1 MSSHVSPKDQSDFLS
16 VIGETNGDFED
27 NYTAVRPPQYN
38 VSNLPS
44 GVSFPSS
51 PSVPSGTP
59 DNIVTAGQ
67 ATGRPMSS
75 QLEDAGQHYPASNS
89 TATVTADEVAAATLA
104 TQAIQAPGTGPTPRM
119 HIFFHINRDYSGAVQ
134 PLTEHAVAALD
145 HDFAHG
151 SVNGYFAEWIR
162 DRSQFPPAGRNISI
176 PQKYR
181 TETATRTGSDS
192 SWSIISRST
201 IGSMQ
206 MEPWADAVCATGM
219 QFAEVSAPNR
229 RGLLDENCM

>member
-1 MSSHVSPKDQSDFLS
+1 MSSHVSPRDQSDFLA
-16 VIGETNGDFED
+16 VVGETNGDFED
-27 NYTAVRPPQYN
+27 NYTAIRPPQYN

-44 GVSFPSS
+44 GISFPSG
-51 PSVPSGTP
+51 PSVTS
-59 DNIVTAGQ
+59 DNRVAAGQ
-67 ATGRPMSS
+67 AAGPLMSS
-75 QLEDAGQHYPASNS
+75 QSEDAGQHYPASNS

-104 TQAIQAPGTGPTPRM
+104 TQATQAPGTDPTPRM
-119 HIFFHINRDYSGAVQ
+119 HILFHINRDYSRAVQ

-151 SVNGYFAEWIR
+151 SVNGDFAEWIR
-162 DRSQFPPAGRNISI
+162 DRSQFPPADRNISI

-192 SWSIISRST
+192 SWSFMSLST
-201 IGSMQ
+201 LGSIQ
-206 MEPWADAVCATGM
+206 TEPWADAVCATGM